1 MAGKKKKKKKKEEA
15 QITSNQFFWGV
26 NNIYHLAKLAMMFQR
41 KERKI

>member
-1 MAGKKKKKKKKEEA
+1 MAGKKKKKEKRRSPNHIK
-15 QITSNQFFWGV
+15 SNFLGV